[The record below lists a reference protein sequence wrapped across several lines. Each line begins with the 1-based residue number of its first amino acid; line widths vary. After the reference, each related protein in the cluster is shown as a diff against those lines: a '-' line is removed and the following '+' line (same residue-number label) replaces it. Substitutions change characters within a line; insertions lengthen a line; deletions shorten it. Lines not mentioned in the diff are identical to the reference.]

1 MEVGFEPIVRQTI
14 SEQVRLQLVERIGSG
29 ELAPGEPVPSER
41 ALSER
46 FGVAR
51 TSIREALQGLIS
63 LGLVERRGNRIHVV
77 ERLPLVTVPGT
88 AGGPD
93 ARKEYVRQLFETRRV
108 LELPIFEL
116 AATRATDAQ
125 RDEIRAVADQF
136 RPGMPLDDFRRLD
149 RIFHMT
155 IATACGNPLLVELY
169 GKVLNA
175 LFQSGEFESLLY
187 DEANRERVG
196 VIVGQSVLDHET
208 IVAAIMNGDPV
219 GTLDASDRHLDN
231 VERRMVEELV

>member
-1 MEVGFEPIVRQTI
+1 MDVGFVPVVRQTI
-14 SEQVRLQLVERIGSG
+14 SEQIRLQLVERIGSG

-63 LGLVERRGNRIHVV
+63 LGLVERKGNRIHVV

-88 AGGPD
+88 TGAAD
-93 ARKEYVRQLFETRRV
+93 ARKDYVRQLFETRRV

-116 AATRATDAQ
+116 AASRATPGQ
-125 RDEIRAVADQF
+125 REEIRAIAALFHAD
-136 RPGMPLDDFRRLD
+136 MAIDEFRRLD
-149 RIFHMT
+149 RVFHTT

-169 GKVLNA
+169 GKVLNS
-175 LFQSGEFESLLY
+175 LFHSGEFESLLF
-187 DEANRERVG
+187 DEANRDG
-196 VIVGQSVLDHET
+196 VANIVGQSVKDHAT
-208 IVAAIMNGDPV
+208 IARAVLSGDAVA
-219 GTLDASDRHLDN
+219 TLDASERHLDN
-231 VERRMVEELV
+231 VEQRMVNELV

>member
-14 SEQVRLQLVERIGSG
+14 SEQVRAQIVERIGSG

-88 AGGPD
+88 DGDRD
-93 ARKEYVRQLFETRRV
+93 ARKAYVRQLFETRRV

-125 RDEIRAVADQF
+125 RAEICSISAQF

-149 RIFHMT
+149 RIFHT
-155 IATACGNPLLVELY
+155 TVAAACGNPLLVELY

-187 DEANRERVG
+187 DEANRERVAD
-196 VIVGQSVLDHET
+196 IVGQSVLDHES
-208 IVAAIMNGDPV
+208 IVAAIMKGDPV